1 MSSERF
7 QRKVTNLDELTSI
20 VGEPSELV
28 IRKQL
33 SETDEHM
40 EAFIAR
46 SPFVLLG
53 TVGSNGSCDVS
64 PRGDLPAVATVID
77 SRTLV
82 LPDWKG
88 NRRADSLRNIVETG
102 RIGLLFLCPGIG
114 ETLRVN
120 GRASVIR
127 DEALLEAT
135 SVDGKIPLLAIG
147 VEIEECFFQCAKAL
161 LRSRLWQGG
170 GEQTESGDE
179 PEPFD
184 LAQVLVD
191 QTKIEGQDVD
201 ALRQAIDEAYSG
213 DLH

>member
-7 QRKVTNLDELTSI
+7 RQKIANLDELTAI

-33 SETDEHM
+33 SEIDDHM
-40 EAFIAR
+40 QAFIAR

-53 TVGSNGSCDVS
+53 TVGANGSCDVS
-64 PRGDLPAVATVID
+64 PRGDWPAVAKVID
-77 SRTLV
+77 PRTLV

-102 RIGLLFLCPGIG
+102 KVGLLFLCPGVG
-114 ETLRVN
+114 ETLRLN
-120 GRASVIR
+120 GRAAVIR
-127 DEALLEAT
+127 DEELLEAT
-135 SVDGKIPLLAIG
+135 SVQGKIPLLGIG

-161 LRSRLWQGG
+161 LRSRLWQGV
-170 GEQTESGDE
+170 GEPLKSGSE
-179 PEPFD
+179 PGPFD

-191 QTKIEGQDVD
+191 QTKIEGQDVGE
-201 ALRQAIDEAYSG
+201 LRKAIDKAYRDG
-213 DLH
+213 LY